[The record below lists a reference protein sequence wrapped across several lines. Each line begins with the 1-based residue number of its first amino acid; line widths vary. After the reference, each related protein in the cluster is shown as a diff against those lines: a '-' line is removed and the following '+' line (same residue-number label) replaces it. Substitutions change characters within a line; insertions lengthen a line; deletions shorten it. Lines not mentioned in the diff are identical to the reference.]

1 MRMVAN
7 KATNIITKF
16 HKKNTTSSA
25 VAGQGNYTI
34 LSSQVIAK
42 FFYGPSCMLSKID
55 SVLGGSNRCLPRVSP
70 V

>member
-1 MRMVAN
+1 MVAN

-34 LSSQVIAK
+34 LSHKKNTTSSAVAGQGNYTILSSQVIAK
-42 FFYGPSCMLSKID
+42 FFMD
-55 SVLGGSNRCLPRVSP
+55 HRVCYQK
-70 V
+70 

>member
-42 FFYGPSCMLSKID
+42 FFMD
-55 SVLGGSNRCLPRVSP
+55 HRVCYQK
-70 V
+70 